1 MFQCLFPFL
10 NFEYNLCLMLC
21 MCILSLDLVFLWRCR
36 SWKFSTHCFESSG
49 DLWSLN
55 LSTNRTPGSDQPD
68 TKTPEFSRNFEVC
81 QKNNIKRGYNN
92 VQFWAIRYSRNCIST
107 SFSRKMS
114 LFWPMKPQIN
124 KSKWVLN
131 CKWFFLLGS
140 VATYHILRYSFFAN
154 PLNHFFLDI
163 SFFI

>member
-1 MFQCLFPFL
+1 MYVYTEFRPCFFMEMQELKILNTLFSAQGTFDHYILVLIELLGLTSLTQSLQNFL
-10 NFEYNLCLMLC
+10 
-21 MCILSLDLVFLWRCR
+21 
-36 SWKFSTHCFESSG
+36 
-49 DLWSLN
+49 
-55 LSTNRTPGSDQPD
+55 
-68 TKTPEFSRNFEVC
+68 EFSRNFEVC

-131 CKWFFLLGS
+131 CKWFFCLAALPHIIYLG
-140 VATYHILRYSFFAN
+140 I
-154 PLNHFFLDI
+154 HFLQI
-163 SFFI
+163 P

>member
-1 MFQCLFPFL
+1 MSNVVYVYTEFRPCFLMEMQELKILNTLFSAQGTFDHYILVLIELLGLTSLTQSLQNFL
-10 NFEYNLCLMLC
+10 
-21 MCILSLDLVFLWRCR
+21 
-36 SWKFSTHCFESSG
+36 
-49 DLWSLN
+49 
-55 LSTNRTPGSDQPD
+55 
-68 TKTPEFSRNFEVC
+68 EFSRNFEVC

-131 CKWFFLLGS
+131 CKWFFCLAALPHIIYLG
-140 VATYHILRYSFFAN
+140 I
-154 PLNHFFLDI
+154 HFLQI
-163 SFFI
+163 P

>member
-1 MFQCLFPFL
+1 MSNVVYVYTEFRPCFFMEMQELKILNTLFSAQGTFDHYILVLIELLGLTSLTQSLQNFL
-10 NFEYNLCLMLC
+10 
-21 MCILSLDLVFLWRCR
+21 
-36 SWKFSTHCFESSG
+36 
-49 DLWSLN
+49 
-55 LSTNRTPGSDQPD
+55 
-68 TKTPEFSRNFEVC
+68 EFSRNFEVC